1 VNGAPTGDSGA
12 VLVIGAGIAGLQTAI
27 DLAELG
33 FQVHLVER
41 SPSIGGRMAQLD
53 KTFPTNDCSMCILA
67 PKMIECASHQN
78 VTLHT
83 LTELTQLTG
92 ETGSFQAVLR
102 KRSRFIDEAKCTGC
116 GDCAAV
122 CPIEL
127 PNEFEL
133 GLGSRATAHKPF
145 PQAVPNV
152 FSISKNGQAPCRD
165 RCPAGVNAQGYVQLV
180 KAGLFDEALSV
191 VHETMPFAGTIGRI
205 CPHPCEGE
213 CTRSEVEAPVSIC
226 ALKRAAADFGEHVPV
241 VAVDEETRRARAD
254 KRVAV
259 VGSGPAGLT
268 AAYDLARQGYPVTV
282 LEKLPVAGGMLRVG
296 VPSFR
301 LPHDVL
307 EQEIDLVRG
316 LGVEIR
322 TDAPVDGPDG
332 VRALLGGDG
341 FAAVFLATGTH
352 ASLPLKLPGEDLDGV
367 VGAVDLLRAVSLGK
381 RPEVGRRAVVV
392 GGGNAAIDAART
404 LLRIGCQKVRIAY
417 RRTRA
422 EMPALDWEVEAAL
435 IEGVQLMTLTAPARI
450 EDEDGRVTALRAVRM
465 QLGEP
470 DGSGRPRPVP
480 IPDSEFSI
488 PCDMVVPAIGQGPD
502 QDFGGAGVETSKWG
516 TIVADPGT
524 CATGLPG
531 VFAGGDAVS
540 GPATAIEAVAAGN
553 RAARS
558 IHAYLSSEDCQIDAI
573 AGEEPE
579 RLQVVR
585 PTAEQIGAIEP
596 APRALDPELS
606 PTDRVTS
613 FDEVEPG
620 LRLKDAIA
628 EAERCLNCATCC
640 ECRECERAC
649 KAGAVDHGLTDQL
662 VSIDVGACVV
672 ATGFDM
678 LDPSSI
684 EEYGAGRIAN
694 VVTGLEF
701 ERLLS
706 ASGPT
711 GGHVERPSDG
721 RAPQRIAFIQCVGS
735 RDLRNR
741 AYCSA
746 VCCMHATKEAILA
759 HEHDPKVA
767 STVFYT
773 DLRAAG
779 KTFQEYV
786 ARARQEYDVNYVR
799 ARPAQLAQDEQ
810 TGDVKVVYEDTV
822 NRERRE
828 EPFDLVVLCQALIP
842 SGGVDELARVLGVEV
857 DQHGFIQI
865 PDPLLAP
872 VDTSVPGVLVAGYA
886 GGPQDIPDS
895 VVQASAAA
903 GRAAELLAA
912 RKARHG

>member
-1 VNGAPTGDSGA
+1 
-12 VLVIGAGIAGLQTAI
+12 
-27 DLAELG
+27 
-33 FQVHLVER
+33 
-41 SPSIGGRMAQLD
+41 
-53 KTFPTNDCSMCILA
+53 
-67 PKMIECASHQN
+67 MIECASHEN

-83 LTELTQLTG
+83 LTELTELSG
-92 ETGSFQAVLR
+92 ESGSFRAVLR
-102 KRSRFIDEAKCTGC
+102 KHSRYIDEDKCTGC

-133 GLGSRATAHKPF
+133 GLGKRSTVYKPF

-152 FSISKNGQAPCRD
+152 FAITKTGTAPCRD
-165 RCPAGVNAQGYVQLV
+165 RCPAGVNAQGYVQLI

-205 CPHPCEGE
+205 CPHPCETA
-213 CTRSEVEAPVSIC
+213 CTRAEVDSAISIC
-226 ALKRAAADFGEHVPV
+226 ALKRAAADLGDHTPEPR
-241 VAVDEETRRARAD
+241 VDEETRRARAD

-268 AAYDLARQGYPVTV
+268 AAYDLAREGYPVTV

-296 VPSFR
+296 VPSYR
-301 LPHDVL
+301 LPYEVL
-307 EQEIDLVRG
+307 DQEIDLVRG

-322 TDAPVDGPDG
+322 TSSPVDGPDG
-332 VRALLGGDG
+332 VRALLEDDG
-341 FAAVFLATGTH
+341 YSAVFLATGTH
-352 ASLPLKLPGEDLDGV
+352 ASLPLKLQGEELDGV
-367 VGAVDLLRAVSLGK
+367 TGAVDLLRAVSLDQS
-381 RPEVGRRAVVV
+381 PAVGRRAVVV

-404 LLRIGCQKVRIAY
+404 LVRIGSEEVRIVY

-435 IEGVQLMTLTAPARI
+435 VEGVQLMTLAAPVRV
-450 EDEDGRVTALRAVRM
+450 EDRDGRVTALRAQRM

-470 DGSGRPRPVP
+470 DTSGRPRPEP

-488 PCDMVVPAIGQGPD
+488 PCEMVVAAIGQGPD
-502 QDFGGAGVETSKWG
+502 QDFGGAGMETSKWG
-516 TIVADPGT
+516 TVVADPET
-524 CATGLPG
+524 CATGWPG

-553 RAARS
+553 RAARAIRAFLEGANHADAPPEEDERSDQRVS
-558 IHAYLSSEDCQIDAI
+558 IPP
-573 AGEEPE
+573 PE
-579 RLQVVR
+579 RI
-585 PTAEQIGAIEP
+585 AEAEP
-596 APRALDPELS
+596 APRLSLLELS
-606 PTDRVTS
+606 PVDRVAG

-620 LRLKDAIA
+620 LRLKDAVA

-649 KAGAVDHGLTDQL
+649 KAGAVDHDLQDRDVT
-662 VSIDVGACVV
+662 VEVGACVV

-678 LDPSSI
+678 LDPSVI

-759 HEHDPKVA
+759 HEHDAEVA
-767 STVFYT
+767 STVFFM

-786 ARARQEYDVNYVR
+786 ARAREEYAVTYVR
-799 ARPAQLAQDEQ
+799 ARPAQLVEDEQ
-810 TGDVKVVYEDTV
+810 TGDVVVVYEDTTT
-822 NRERRE
+822 RERRE
-828 EPFDLVVLCQALIP
+828 DPFDMVVLCQALIP
-842 SGGVDELARVLGVEV
+842 SDGVNELAGVLGVEI
-857 DQHGFIQI
+857 DEHGFIRI

-872 VDTSVPGVLVAGYA
+872 VDTTVPGVLVAGYA

-903 GRAAELLAA
+903 GRAAELLAGS

>member
-1 VNGAPTGDSGA
+1 
-12 VLVIGAGIAGLQTAI
+12 VLVIGGGIAGLQAAI
-27 DLAELG
+27 DLAKLG

-41 SPSIGGRMAQLD
+41 TASIGGRMAQLD

-67 PKMIECASHQN
+67 PKMIECASHEN

-83 LTELTQLTG
+83 LSEVTRLSG
-92 ETGSFQAVLR
+92 EVGRFQAVLR
-102 KRSRFIDEAKCTGC
+102 ERSRYIDAARCTGC

-122 CPIEL
+122 CPIQL

-133 GLGSRATAHKPF
+133 GLGSRAAAHKLF

-152 FSISKNGQAPCRD
+152 FAITKSGHAPCRD

-180 KAGLFDEALSV
+180 RAGLFDEALSV

-205 CPHPCEGE
+205 CPHPCEQA
-213 CTRSEVEAPVSIC
+213 CTRAEVEAPVRIC
-226 ALKRAAADFGEHVPV
+226 ALKRATADFGQHVPTV
-241 VAVDEETRRARAD
+241 EADDETRRELAD

-268 AAYDLARQGYPVTV
+268 AAYHLARRGYPVTV
-282 LEKLPVAGGMLRVG
+282 LEKLAVAGGMLRVG
-296 VPSFR
+296 VPSYR
-301 LPHDVL
+301 LPRAVI
-307 EQEIDLVRG
+307 EAEIDLVRG

-322 TDAPVDGPDG
+322 TGVEVDGPDG
-332 VRALLGGDG
+332 VRALLDEG

-352 ASLPLKLPGEDLDGV
+352 ASLPLKLPGEDLAGV
-367 VGAVDLLRAVSLGK
+367 IGAVDLLRDVALDRRPAVA
-381 RPEVGRRAVVV
+381 RRAVVV
-392 GGGNAAIDAART
+392 GGGNAAIDAARSLARLGSEQVT
-404 LLRIGCQKVRIAY
+404 ILY

-422 EMPALDWEVEAAL
+422 EMPALGWEVEAAL
-435 IEGVQLMTLTAPARI
+435 IEGVRLMTLAAPVRI
-450 EDEDGRVTALRAVRM
+450 EGVDGRVTGLRAIRM
-465 QLGEP
+465 RLGEP
-470 DGSGRPRPVP
+470 DASGRPRPVP
-480 IPDSEFSI
+480 LPDSEFAI
-488 PCDMVVPAIGQGPD
+488 PCEMVVPAIGQGPERD
-502 QDFGGAGVETSKWG
+502 YGGGGVETSRWG
-516 TIVADPGT
+516 TIVADPRTG
-524 CATGLPG
+524 ATGLAG

-540 GPATAIEAVAAGN
+540 GPATAIEAVAAGV
-553 RAARS
+553 RAARA
-558 IHAYLSSEDCQIDAI
+558 IQAYLGGDTRADGPFAGTDPAERPPVSRPTDERI
-573 AGEEPE
+573 AG
-579 RLQVVR
+579 V
-585 PTAEQIGAIEP
+585 
-596 APRALDPELS
+596 APRPAVPLPELS
-606 PTDRVTS
+606 PTTRTS
-613 FDEVEPG
+613 SFEEVEAG
-620 LRLKDAIA
+620 LRLKDAVA

-649 KAGAVDHGLTDQL
+649 KADAVDHEMTDRVVRL
-662 VSIDVGACVV
+662 EVGACVV

-678 LDPSSI
+678 LDLSALP
-684 EEYGAGRIAN
+684 EYGGGRIAN

-721 RAPQRIAFIQCVGS
+721 RAPRRIAFIQCVGS

-759 HEHDPKVA
+759 HEHDPEVQ
-767 STVFYT
+767 STVFYM

-786 ARARQEYDVNYVR
+786 ARARTEYEVTYVR
-799 ARPAQLAQDEQ
+799 ARPALLEEDEPS
-810 TGDVKVVYEDTV
+810 GDVRVVYEDTTT
-822 NRERRE
+822 RERRA
-828 EPFDLVVLCQALIP
+828 EPFELVVLCQALIP
-842 SGGVDELARVLGVEV
+842 SASASELAGVLGVEV
-857 DQHGFIQI
+857 DEHGFVRI
-865 PDPLLAP
+865 PDPLRAP
-872 VDTSVPGVLVAGYA
+872 VDTTVPGVLVAGYA

-912 RKARHG
+912 RRARHG